1 MYISIDGTVNTSV
14 WFLNFEGAT
23 ELVLCYRAGV
33 VIFSQWHYVVSGIIL
48 YTSLNVSFIY
58 SLLSLKRK

>member
-1 MYISIDGTVNTSV
+1 MQMYISIDGTVNTSV

-33 VIFSQWHYVVSGIIL
+33 VIFFTMCIM
-48 YTSLNVSFIY
+48 
-58 SLLSLKRK
+58 